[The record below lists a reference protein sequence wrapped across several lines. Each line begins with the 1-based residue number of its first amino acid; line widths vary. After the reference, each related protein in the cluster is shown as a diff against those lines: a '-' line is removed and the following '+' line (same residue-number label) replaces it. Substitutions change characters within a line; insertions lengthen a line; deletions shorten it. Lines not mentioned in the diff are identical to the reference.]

1 MGLDYLVSECSE
13 ILESEF
19 GIKPESSTYRFYSNE
34 EWLDFLART
43 NSDEES
49 LGVYLPR
56 SLSAHLKED
65 SEFLPVNLIHEYF
78 GHGLFC
84 EYSSIGRKIV
94 ALEQQLAETEK
105 KVLGLEQLPERGH
118 FTVDETNPRFQEY
131 KTQREQLAEF
141 LSQNIRYYEGFA
153 MWMEGYLAHSTGNGA
168 LVDRKM
174 NEVVHP
180 VYKELFEQFKSFE
193 EQYGGVALMSKLG
206 IPCVS

>member
-1 MGLDYLVSECSE
+1 MTLDQLLSECSE

-49 LGVYLPR
+49 FGVYLPR

-84 EYSSIGRKIV
+84 EHSSIGKKIV

-105 KVLGLEQLPERGH
+105 RMLDLEQLPENSH
-118 FTVDETNPRFQEY
+118 FTVGETNPYFKEY
-131 KTQREQLAEF
+131 KNQREQLAEF
-141 LSQNIRYYEGFA
+141 LSQNLQFYEGFA
-153 MWMEGYLAHSTGNGA
+153 MWMEGYLAHSTDYDV
-168 LVDRKM
+168 LFDKKM
-174 NEVVHP
+174 NEFVQP
-180 VYKELFEQFKSFE
+180 GYTELFEQFKSFE
-193 EQYGGVALMSKLG
+193 KLYGGVALMSKLG